1 MREMMSGMST
11 ERTSGDS
18 QQPAGTGTPERDADQ
33 FVQRLR
39 SAPAED
45 IMAELFSTL
54 LSTAQVKLGRRD
66 ARLFIDLCFQA
77 VEYTGPHLPEEL
89 SKQVESALGHLRLAQ
104 VSAENEVAKKG
115 EPEPNDLSRIP
126 APPRT
131 RGHRVEADSS
141 HQPSPSSKLW
151 IPGR

>member
-1 MREMMSGMST
+1 MST
-11 ERTSGDS
+11 ESASGES
-18 QQPAGTGTPERDADQ
+18 QQPGGAGAPEHDAEE
-33 FVQRLR
+33 FVQMLR
-39 SAPAED
+39 SAPVEE

-66 ARLFIDLCFQA
+66 ARLFIDLCSQTL
-77 VEYTGPHLPEEL
+77 EYAGHHLPDEL
-89 SKQVESALGHLRLAQ
+89 NKQVESALGQLRLAQ

-126 APPRT
+126 APPPIQGNR
-131 RGHRVEADSS
+131 READPSD
-141 HQPSPSSKLW
+141 QPAPQASKLW